1 MITSDATND
10 VVLQRKKATRRPG
23 LRACRT
29 ASPAARPSYEPSQN
43 PPGVLSPDV
52 YVTLTANVAS
62 SISTRVPPA
71 AATGPPRQS
80 PRPRPSPPHAQI
92 KILRLG
98 SLGHRMRS
106 TVPR

>member
-80 PRPRPSPPHAQI
+80 PRPRRPAQARPT
-92 KILRLG
+92 LRLKFFV
-98 SLGHRMRS
+98 L
-106 TVPR
+106 VPSAIG